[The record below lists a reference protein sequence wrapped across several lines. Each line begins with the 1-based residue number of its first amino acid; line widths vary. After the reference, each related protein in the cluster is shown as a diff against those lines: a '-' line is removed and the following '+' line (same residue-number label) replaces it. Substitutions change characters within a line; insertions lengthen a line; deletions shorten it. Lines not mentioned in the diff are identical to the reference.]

1 MEFGMFHEFPLTPGL
16 SEREV
21 FDCSFE
27 QIDAAE
33 RWGLD
38 VMWLAEL
45 HAAPTRSVLAS
56 PLTLAA
62 AIAARTKRMKI
73 GTAVQVLP
81 LCHPMRLA
89 EEVAT
94 VDQISHGRLI
104 FGVGRSGFPRVYEAY
119 GIPYAE
125 SQERFA
131 ETLEIVKRAW
141 ADKPLVFSGKYFS
154 FNGIPV
160 TPKPYS
166 PEGPEIRIAIN
177 SPDSFPAAGK
187 QGLPIFGAVRLG
199 TLSELGPNLRIYRE
213 AYKAAG
219 HPGHGRVY
227 LRLPLYIA
235 ETRQQAREE
244 PEESVMNFYRWLGGQ
259 LEASAT
265 RAGARAIEQRAER
278 GQRLQMI
285 SYDDAL
291 RDKVVAGTPEMVID
305 RLIELR
311 EQLGLDGILAEM
323 NCGSLI
329 PHERVMNSLRLLCE
343 KVMPR
348 LSS

>member
-1 MEFGMFHEFPLTPGL
+1 
-16 SEREV
+16 
-21 FDCSFE
+21 
-27 QIDAAE
+27 
-33 RWGLD
+33 
-38 VMWLAEL
+38 
-45 HAAPTRSVLAS
+45 
-56 PLTLAA
+56 
-62 AIAARTKRMKI
+62 
-73 GTAVQVLP
+73 
-81 LCHPMRLA
+81 MRLA

-291 RDKVVAGTPEMVID
+291 RDKVVVGTPEMVID